1 MPGKKT
7 KSAPLIMENLT
18 DYRFLLAETQAEFW
32 SLYGVMQSNG
42 SRYESGLAMPLSVAM
57 LMIIRAEGMLD
68 DEQLNRARALA
79 LEKINLFRRSTD
91 GSRRSTDRAAKRG
104 PLKAPLAV
112 KQVTV
117 HPERRARTGPR
128 RRSDRP

>member
-57 LMIIRAEGMLD
+57 LMIIRAEGMLT
-68 DEQLNRARALA
+68 DEQLNQARSLA
-79 LEKINLFRRSTD
+79 LEKINLFRRSADT
-91 GSRRSTDRAAKRG
+91 SRRSADQAKRG
-104 PLKAPLAV
+104 PLKSPLAV
-112 KQVTV
+112 KQVAV

-128 RRSDRP
+128 RRSDRA

>member
-7 KSAPLIMENLT
+7 KSAPIIMENLT

-57 LMIIRAEGMLD
+57 LMMIRAEGMLT
-68 DEQLNRARALA
+68 DEQLMQARALA
-79 LEKINLFRRSTD
+79 LEKINLFRRNV
-91 GSRRSTDRAAKRG
+91 GNPRRSSDRIKRG
-104 PLKAPLAV
+104 PLKSPLEV

-128 RRSDRP
+128 RRSDRV

>member
-1 MPGKKT
+1 MPAKKT
-7 KSAPLIMENLT
+7 KSTPLIMDNLT

-57 LMIIRAEGMLD
+57 LMMIRAEGMLT

-91 GSRRSTDRAAKRG
+91 VSRRSADQVKHGA
-104 PLKAPLAV
+104 LKGPLAV

-117 HPERRARTGPR
+117 PQERRARTGPR
-128 RRSDRP
+128 RRNDRT

>member
-7 KSAPLIMENLT
+7 KSAPIIMENLT

-57 LMIIRAEGMLD
+57 LMMIRAEGMLT
-68 DEQLNRARALA
+68 DEQLMQARSLA
-79 LEKINLFRRSTD
+79 LEKINLFRRNN
-91 GSRRSTDRAAKRG
+91 GAPRRSADRAKRG
-104 PLKAPLAV
+104 PLKSPLEV

-117 HPERRARTGPR
+117 HSERRARTGPR
-128 RRSDRP
+128 RRSDRV